1 MRPLNKYGLF
11 VNMTYLFGITAFFHL
26 LALINIKNYK
36 VSLTFFILASLF
48 QTVVTGQILISES
61 GWSFNAQNACLVIS
75 WLSNII
81 ILLAQFRLFWVRTM
95 LHLIAIIILAWIFYL
110 PVDSASKP
118 YVWAIDLHILLSIL
132 AYSLLFVSSLVAV
145 NLAWQIKQMK
155 KHVFDSHSMTINSLL
170 RNEEKLFKLIF
181 LGWLFLSC
189 ALLSGVLF
197 VQGFLANGMGHKIVF
212 SMIAWVLF
220 AILIVGRITQGW
232 RGKKAIKLNLFA
244 MSVLMLGFIGSY
256 LVLDYLI

>member
-11 VNMTYLFGITAFFHL
+11 VNMTYLFGITALFHL
-26 LALINIKNYK
+26 LALVNIKNYK
-36 VSLTFFILASLF
+36 ASLAFFILASLL
-48 QTVVTGQILISES
+48 QTIITGQILISDL
-61 GWSFNAQNACLVIS
+61 GWVFNAQNACLVIS

-81 ILLAQFRLFWVRTM
+81 VLIAQFRLVWVRTM
-95 LHLIAIIILAWIFYL
+95 IHLIAVFILGWIFYF
-110 PVDSASKP
+110 PIESASKP

-132 AYSLLFVSSLVAV
+132 SYSLLFVSSLVAI
-145 NLAWQIKQMK
+145 NLGWQIKQMK
-155 KHVFDSHSMTINSLL
+155 QHVFDSHSMTINSLL
-170 RNEEKLFKLIF
+170 KNEEKLFKLIF

-189 ALLSGVLF
+189 ALLTGVLF
-197 VQGFLANGMGHKIVF
+197 VKGFLTDGMGHKIVF

-232 RGKKAIKLNLFA
+232 RGKTAIKLNLFA

-256 LVLDYLI
+256 LVLDYLV